1 MCTSA
6 CTVVLHTIP
15 VLFKCMIVYISI
27 TTVVRCL
34 YEVSMIIQLKKRAKV
49 IENETFAAV
58 DLLEYYSILLKSV
71 TKSSQRLLIY
81 YII

>member
-15 VLFKCMIVYISI
+15 VLFNCMIVYISI

-34 YEVSMIIQLKKRAKV
+34 YKVSMISKLKKRAEV
-49 IENETFAAV
+49 IENEMFAAV
-58 DLLEYYSILLKSV
+58 DLLEYNILLKV
-71 TKSSQRLLIY
+71 LLRQVKDY
-81 YII
+81 